1 MEDSAA
7 ITTDALA
14 PAPGSAPADQGAER
28 RWTLLCVDD
37 EPSILSSLKRLLRA
51 TGHRV
56 LTAEGGAQALEIL
69 ERESVDLIVSDMRMP
84 FMDGA
89 QLLEQV
95 KEGWPHVVRL
105 LLTGYADV
113 TSTIAAINRGQ
124 IQRYITKPWNDDEIL
139 LIVRE
144 TFERLGLLEDKRR
157 LEALTQRQN
166 DELKALNASLETK
179 VDERTAELSIAND
192 RLKKN
197 YLTSIKAFSN
207 LLEQRGAQLVGHARR
222 VADLARRMGANLGLD
237 ETEAR
242 DVFIAGLLHD
252 IGQIGLSDAILAKPV
267 PRMAPEELV
276 SYRLHPIQGEQT
288 LMALDDM
295 SNVAALIRS
304 HHERFDGSGFPDGT
318 SGIAIPLG
326 ARILALA
333 ETYDDLQTGHLG
345 ANGLTAEHARVVVQ
359 RGRGTQFDPEVLDAF
374 MKLFLKA
381 QPPAPPKPL
390 MLGTS
395 LLKPG
400 MVLARDFMSDEGVL
414 LLAADHVLTADLI
427 ARLRSLEKRLDRE
440 LVFSIKPESTATIPN
455 PGPQGNQR

>member
-1 MEDSAA
+1 MDDSVAL
-7 ITTDALA
+7 TTDATA
-14 PAPGSAPADQGAER
+14 HPPGSAPAGQGAER
-28 RWTLLCVDD
+28 RWTMLCVDD

-69 ERESVDLIVSDMRMP
+69 GREAVDLIVSDMRMP

-95 KEGWPHVVRL
+95 KDRWPHIVRL

-166 DELKALNASLETK
+166 DELKALNASLESK

-207 LLEQRGAQLVGHARR
+207 LLEQRGVQLVGHARR

-237 ETEAR
+237 ETDAR

-252 IGQIGLSDAILAKPV
+252 IGQIGLPDTILAKPV
-267 PRMAPEELV
+267 PRMAPEEQA
-276 SYRLHPIQGEQT
+276 SYRLHPIQGEQI

-304 HHERFDGSGFPDGT
+304 HHERFDGGGFPDGM

-381 QPPAPPKPL
+381 PQPAPPKPL
-390 MLGTS
+390 MLGTP

-414 LLAADHVLTADLI
+414 LLAADHMLTADLI
-427 ARLRSLEKRLDRE
+427 ARLRILEKRLDRE
-440 LVFSIKPESTATIPN
+440 LVFSIKPESTTAGPN
-455 PGPQGNQR
+455 PGPQGNPR

>member
-1 MEDSAA
+1 MDGPAA
-7 ITTDALA
+7 VTPDALA
-14 PAPGSAPADQGAER
+14 PLPGPASAGQGAER
-28 RWTLLCVDD
+28 RWTMLCVDD

-69 ERESVDLIVSDMRMP
+69 ENESVDLIVSDMRMP

-95 KEGWPHVVRL
+95 RARWPHVVRL

-166 DELKALNASLETK
+166 DELKALNASLEAK
-179 VDERTAELSIAND
+179 VDERTAELSVAND

-222 VADLARRMGANLGLD
+222 VADVARRMGANLGLD

-252 IGQIGLSDAILAKPV
+252 IGQIGLPDTILAKPV
-267 PRMAPEELV
+267 PRMTPEELA
-276 SYRLHPIQGEQT
+276 SYRLHPIRGEQI

-304 HHERFDGSGFPDGT
+304 HHERFDGSGFPDGM
-318 SGIAIPLG
+318 SGPAIPLG

-345 ANGLTAEHARVVVQ
+345 ANGLSAEHARVVIQ
-359 RGRGTQFDPEVLDAF
+359 RGRGNQFDPEVLDAF

-381 QPPAPPKPL
+381 PKPAAPKPL
-390 MLGTS
+390 LLGTP

-414 LLAADHVLTADLI
+414 LLAADHVLTVDLI
-427 ARLRSLEKRLDRE
+427 ARLRGLEKRLDRE
-440 LVFSIKPESTATIPN
+440 LVFSIKPESVQPT
-455 PGPQGNQR
+455 PGPQGSQP